1 MNLTKIFRKQ
11 LIILTFIGI
20 AGFTFLIILLVNNRI
35 FVLPSL
41 SDLSQNFPQLAKIQ
55 NKFDLLPHVELES
68 QSSGVAIEG
77 IEDKVL
83 QVWQPWEK
91 KDTWKLEGTAKK
103 STNSSADILQIN
115 VTGND
120 PIIISPPIN
129 LQLNKWQNLRVEVL
143 IKTQNDTR
151 LQLFADSGDGF
162 SDKNRNSI
170 LVNGGWIWRKVEI
183 PVPDVKPLVKIRL
196 DPGEQSQFVELATI
210 KLLGSEKKGLI
221 DIVQK
226 SWDEHKFVWFRDNS
240 KDVAMGVQVGD
251 EKDASWG
258 VRFHGKD
265 LGPTEYTCFPDDI
278 LVFEPVDGTVKT
290 AYAAYLEWQK
300 NLSLSTK
307 NTVRAEFKRDF
318 DDAKLYRYIEPK
330 FLERV
335 SQIPVDLE
343 VTHSLET
350 DQSVAWTTVKITN
363 RDNKPARIHW
373 IWQDAAYHWLENT
386 HLDDVHLI
394 SSTNPNLD
402 SISVIKTN
410 TKDNPWIASA
420 DFKHQVGFALSTT
433 DPGYVLQSN
442 GYLYIEK
449 TFNSD
454 NLHLPLGGNDRF
466 LLQAKPLPMDKLL
479 DELKKNHG
487 EKVSKDSLKNRS
499 VVLDFGKVKPGKTVT
514 RRYARIF
521 LRNFKTPMELTKK
534 IETQIKHIK
543 R

>member
-11 LIILTFIGI
+11 LIIPTFIGI
-20 AGFTFLIILLVNNRI
+20 AGLTFLIILLLNSRI
-35 FVLPSL
+35 FIASSL
-41 SDLSQNFPQLAKIQ
+41 LDLSQNIPQLARKLKSF
-55 NKFDLLPHVELES
+55 NLLPAVELES

-77 IEDKVL
+77 IKDKVL
-83 QVWQPWEK
+83 QVWQLGG
-91 KDTWKLEGTAKK
+91 KDVWKLEGTAKK
-103 STNSSADILQIN
+103 TTNSSADILQIN

-129 LQLNKWQNLRVEVL
+129 LQLDKWQNLRVEVS
-143 IKTQNDTR
+143 IKTQNDTQ

-170 LVNGGWIWRKVEI
+170 FVNGGWVWRKVEI
-183 PVPDVKPLVKIRL
+183 PIPDVKRLVKLRL
-196 DPGEQSQFVELATI
+196 DPGNQSQFVELEKI
-210 KLLGSEKKGLI
+210 KLIGSEKKGLI
-221 DIVQK
+221 DIVQQ
-226 SWDEHKFVWFRDNS
+226 SWDEHKFVWFRDQNQ
-240 KDVAMGVQVGD
+240 DVAMGVQVGD

-307 NTVRAEFKRDF
+307 NTVTAEFKRDF

-335 SQIPVDLE
+335 SQIPVDLK
-343 VTHSLET
+343 VTHSLES
-350 DQSVAWTTVKITN
+350 DKGVAWTTVKIVN

-394 SSTNPNLD
+394 SSINPNLD

-410 TKDNPWIASA
+410 SKENAWIASA

-442 GYLYIEK
+442 RYLYVEK

-466 LLQAKPLPMDKLL
+466 LLQAKPLPVDRLL
-479 DELKKNHG
+479 DNLKKNHG
-487 EKVSKDSLKNRS
+487 EKVSQDSLKNRS
-499 VVLDFGKVKPGKTVT
+499 IVLDFGTIKPGKTVT

-521 LRNFKTPMELTKK
+521 LRNFKTPVELTKK
-534 IETQIKHIK
+534 IETKIENLK